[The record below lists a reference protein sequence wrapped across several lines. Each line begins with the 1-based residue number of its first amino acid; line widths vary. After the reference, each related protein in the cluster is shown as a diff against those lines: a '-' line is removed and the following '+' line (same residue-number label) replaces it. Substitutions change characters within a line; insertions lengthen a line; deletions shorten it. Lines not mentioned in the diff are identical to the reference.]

1 MTSQDKEQTEVF
13 FTTTNNEVIS
23 SKEKNN
29 FNIIRGKSFI
39 FIVMIGGILLFIA
52 GFLLIHFGDELFHS
66 TTPYTDD
73 PFNNIIQYLNK
84 GRNQTSTGFLE
95 PGLGKDN
102 LNDFPSIYITY
113 TPKDSNL
120 PIWRKNFISK
130 NKTMPLYI
138 NSTSYK
144 LSSIHTRSKGITL
157 TPYLYEIFF
166 QIYYDLIL
174 TEKNEPQYKY
184 NNIVVNI
191 TIYLHCH
198 KRTNVIKLNQKNLT
212 LWDRSFKLE
221 KISNNNNENID
232 IVNVILN
239 DPHETLEFVASKD
252 LIPSNNY
259 SLSLAYSVSLD
270 HDDLAGLYKM
280 SYRTNSSVDGIVLGT
295 QLQTE
300 FARRLFPC
308 YDQPDMKA
316 EFLISVRHPTAAKVI
331 SNSPAR
337 LTVTSGNGYETTY
350 FYKTKKMSTYLLAV
364 VVSFFRYKETNH
376 NGIPIRIYTEPMKID
391 GVDLALETTKKLLDY
406 YEKYF
411 DIKYPLPKLDIHT
424 YPQMR
429 VHAMENWGII
439 TIKTDNLVYQKNVHT
454 FKHRYEII
462 KTISHETSH
471 MWFGCLV
478 TTTNWDL
485 LWLNEG
491 FATFMAFKGAE
502 GIGSE
507 KTLSDGLYYFDLQ
520 NLCMDIDQRF
530 SNTHPIIP
538 KIRNTKY
545 IVKNKILYVKS
556 ALILFMIE
564 EVIGEEMFRES
575 LHQFIKENEYKN
587 VDNQQLLETME
598 FVVDKRKGN
607 NSILPVNI
615 TLTKFVEDWILQ
627 EGFPLVTV
635 IKNSDNSLSLMQE
648 VMDSERNIDNRFA
661 NKWTIPIFIQD
672 KIPQKYLLKW
682 IVPGEN
688 LTIHQYTLPLDPH
701 CRGYYR
707 IKYTNEI
714 YDQFYQTL
722 LTNHTSISTPSRAR
736 LIDDAFSLAEFN
748 YIDYSIPLKLIQ
760 YYTKEKN
767 YVPMAVFF
775 KHFKN
780 LKKIYSQEAFFAH
793 FTNYTNEILK
803 CTYNYVNSKQFT
815 NDKSFVGFSLISDVT
830 SYVCDNGDIECIR
843 ESLKLFNNLKA
854 ICAEYRL
861 SNSSCN
867 TIPMYRKQIVYQAA
881 ARYGDEGAFEFLLK
895 KYKEE
900 DYGTEKKI
908 IRAALLCTKNEHL
921 FLMFLKNSLFELD
934 GMPLLGDLRQFI
946 YDLYAF
952 SSHWRIVKKL
962 IMDKTY
968 FEALYVK
975 YKSIPI
981 HFSYFFK
988 FLHAYCYNDEQYDE
1002 LKEFYQ
1008 REDENIKHLGAGV
1021 MIEIEKNLVE
1031 CEKRIKHRK
1040 SKNFKR
1046 IEESLFAI
1054 LKSYKI
1060 KCD

>member
-13 FTTTNNEVIS
+13 FTTNNNEVIS

-39 FIVMIGGILLFIA
+39 IIIMIGGILFFIA
-52 GFLLIHFGDELFHS
+52 GFLLINFGDEIFH
-66 TTPYTDD
+66 PHAQYNDD
-73 PFNNIIQYLNK
+73 PFNSVFQYLNK
-84 GRNQTSTGFLE
+84 DKNRTSTGFLE
-95 PGLGKDN
+95 PGLRNDN
-102 LNDFPSIYITY
+102 LNEFPSIYVTHS
-113 TPKDSNL
+113 PKNINL
-120 PIWRKNFISK
+120 PIWRKNFISG
-130 NKTMPLYI
+130 NKSMPLYI
-138 NSTSYK
+138 NSTSYT

-157 TPYLYEIFF
+157 TPYLYDIIF
-166 QIYYDLIL
+166 QIYYDRIL

-184 NNIVVNI
+184 KSLVVNI

-198 KRTNVIKLNQKNLT
+198 KRTNIIKLNQKNLT

-221 KISNNNNENID
+221 KISNGVNENID
-232 IVNVILN
+232 LINVILN
-239 DPHETLEFVASKD
+239 DPHETLEFIASKD

-280 SYRTNSSVDGIVLGT
+280 TYRTNSSVDGIVLGT

-316 EFLISVRHPTAAKVI
+316 EFLISVRHPTSAKVI
-331 SNSPAR
+331 SNSPPR
-337 LTVTSGNGYETTY
+337 LTETSGNGYETTY

-364 VVSFFRYKETNH
+364 VISFFRYKETIH
-376 NGIPIRIYTEPMKID
+376 NDIPIRIYTEPMKID
-391 GVDLALETTKKLLDY
+391 GVNLALETTKKLLQY
-406 YEKYF
+406 YENYF

-424 YPQMR
+424 FPQMR

-439 TIKTDNLVYQKNVHT
+439 TIKTDHLIYQKDVHT
-454 FKHRYEII
+454 YKHRYEII

-478 TTTNWDL
+478 TPTNWDL

-491 FATFMAFKGAE
+491 FATFMSFKGAE

-520 NLCMDIDQRF
+520 NVCMEMDQRF

-538 KIRNTKY
+538 RVRNTKY
-545 IVKNKILYVKS
+545 IVKNKILYLKS

-564 EVIGEEMFRES
+564 EVIGEEIFRES
-575 LHQFIKENEYKN
+575 LHQFIKENAYKN
-587 VDNQQLLETME
+587 VNNQQLLETME
-598 FVVDKRKGN
+598 YVLEKRKGDN
-607 NSILPVNI
+607 ILLPKNI

-635 IKNSDNSLSLMQE
+635 TKNKDNSLNLVQE
-648 VMDSERNIDNRFA
+648 VMDSEHNKNNRFA

-672 KIPQKYLLKW
+672 NVPENYSIKW
-682 IVPGEN
+682 IVTGEN
-688 LTIHQYTLPLDPH
+688 LTIHQYSLPLDPH

-707 IKYTNEI
+707 IRYTNDI
-714 YDQFYQTL
+714 YDEFYHTL
-722 LTNHTSISTPSRAR
+722 ITNHTSISTPSRAR
-736 LIDDAFSLAEFN
+736 LIDDAFYLAEFN

-760 YYTKEKN
+760 YFTREKH
-767 YVPMAVFF
+767 YVPLAVFF

-780 LKKIYSQEAFFAH
+780 LKKIYGQESFFEH
-793 FTNYTNEILK
+793 FTNYTNELLK
-803 CTYNYVNSKQFT
+803 CTYKYVNSKEFT

-830 SYVCDNGDIECIR
+830 SYVCDNGDVECIN
-843 ESLKLFNNLKA
+843 ESLKLFNNLKI
-854 ICAEYRL
+854 ICAQSRL

-867 TIPMYRKQIVYQAA
+867 TIPTYRKQIVYQAA
-881 ARYGDEGAFEFLLK
+881 ARYGDDSAFDFLLR

-934 GMPLLGDLRQFI
+934 GMPLLGDLRQFV
-946 YDLYAF
+946 YDVYVF
-952 SSHWRIVKKL
+952 SSHGRIVKKL

-988 FLHAYCYNDEQYDE
+988 FLNAYCDNDEQYEE
-1002 LKEFYQ
+1002 LKSFYQ
-1008 REDENIKHLGAGV
+1008 REDENVKQLGTAVMTEIK
-1021 MIEIEKNLVE
+1021 KNLIE
-1031 CEKRIKHRK
+1031 CQKRIKHRK

-1046 IEESLFAI
+1046 LEQALFEVK
-1054 LKSYKI
+1054 KSNTN